1 MGEIRIKYIFIKS
14 LTVCQ
19 VELLCLVS
27 KHFVNSAHLRNLVL
41 FPGWKLVNDSEGGG
55 GVWHTPKTSVSKPQ
69 RRKTEREERQVDVPH
84 VLAGWLVLWVF
95 IEIS

>member
-1 MGEIRIKYIFIKS
+1 MFHTVGEMRVNYIFIKS

-41 FPGWKLVNDSEGGG
+41 FPGWKLVNDSGGRG
-55 GVWHTPKTSVSKPQ
+55 GHTPKTSVSKPQ
-69 RRKTEREERQVDVPH
+69 RRKTEREERQVAVPL
-84 VLAGWLVLWVF
+84 VLAGVWFCGFL
-95 IEIS
+95 